1 MPLLPPRSR
10 PGRVPR
16 VLLLPALLAAPA
28 GAAAA
33 ENTVHAGFDA
43 WAERASPFRSG
54 IEGET
59 YDPDLQLS
67 ARLRAGFE
75 ARLAGPKF
83 RLLGEADF
91 LALRLGG
98 EPTEVGTYRV
108 DPDLKRNEQ
117 FHPFPVSLR
126 TLYLEWR
133 PFFGLFRVGQQAS
146 DWGLGVVAQS
156 GARDAR
162 LFGDALRGSLSE
174 RALFAT
180 SPFQAIGAR
189 PQSLL
194 GRLTFVVAGD
204 LVFADETATLLDE
217 DFEVGDEAYQLVL
230 SAVVRPRTYE
240 NAAET
245 ITVARHDVSGGFYGV
260 RRTQTYAEGDTLDV
274 WVLDGALASHHAFK
288 GGASLRF
295 GLEGAY
301 LTGETN
307 RIETEASQDGLDV
320 AAWGMALEADAGF
333 RAGGLP
339 FHVAMLG
346 GLASGDRDPDDGET
360 NRFTFHGD
368 YDVGLILFDQ
378 VVPALQRRAT
388 ERIEDPLRS
397 KQPPRGYQ
405 HFAGRGGVS
414 GASYGL
420 LRATVGPAAGVT
432 AGLQAMSAATTGP
445 FADPYQT
452 FAAGG
457 SPRNPFGGPGEGTF
471 GTELTAALRVALPA
485 IGAGLEP
492 AVRVTYGVLLPGD
505 VLKGPDAELGTVHF
519 VQLKLSLDTLAAAA
533 TGSSPEA
540 AR

>member
-1 MPLLPPRSR
+1 VTFEPRAK
-10 PGRVPR
+10 
-16 VLLLPALLAAPA
+16 LLLALLATAPA
-28 GAAAA
+28 AAQANDPPPAA
-33 ENTVHAGFDA
+33 PADDDTVFHAGFDA

-91 LALRLGG
+91 LALRHGG

-146 DWGLGVVAQS
+146 DWGLGIVAQS

-162 LFGDALRGSLSE
+162 LFGDAMRGSLSE

-204 LVFADETATLLDE
+204 LVFADETATLLRRRLR
-217 DFEVGDEAYQLVL
+217 GRRRGL
-230 SAVVRPRTYE
+230 SARPLGRGTAPNLRE
-240 NAAET
+240 RRET

-333 RAGGLP
+333 RRAGCP

-492 AVRVTYGVLLPGD
+492 AVRATYGVLLPGD

-519 VQLKLSLDTLAAAA
+519 VQLKLSLDAVR
-533 TGSSPEA
+533 GGG
-540 AR
+540 R

>member
-1 MPLLPPRSR
+1 MPLR
-10 PGRVPR
+10 
-16 VLLLPALLAAPA
+16 LLPARRAAALGTVVLTPLGALAADLR
-28 GAAAA
+28 
-33 ENTVHAGFDA
+33 VDAGFDT
-43 WAERASPFRSG
+43 WAERASPFTSG
-54 IEGET
+54 VEGET

-91 LALRLGG
+91 LAMRLDG
-98 EPTEVGTYRV
+98 EPTEAGTYRV
-108 DPDLKRNEQ
+108 EPALKRNEQ
-117 FHPFPVSLR
+117 FHPWPVALR
-126 TLYLEWR
+126 SLYLEWR
-133 PFFGLFRVGQQAS
+133 PFFGLFRLGQQTS
-146 DWGLGVVAQS
+146 DWGLGIVAQS
-156 GARDAR
+156 GRRDEQ

-217 DFEVGDEAYQLVL
+217 SFEVADEAYQLVL
-230 SAVVRPRTYE
+230 SAVVRPREYE
-240 NAAET
+240 SET
-245 ITVARHDVSGGFYGV
+245 VTVARHDVSGGFYGV

-274 WVLDGALASHHAFK
+274 WVLDGALTSQHAWR

-295 GLEGAY
+295 GLEGAL
-301 LTGETN
+301 LTGETD
-307 RIETEASQDGLDV
+307 RLETEASQTGLDV
-320 AAWGMALEADAGF
+320 NAWGMALESAAGF
-333 RAGGLP
+333 RAGGVPLQ
-339 FHVAMLG
+339 VGLLG

-397 KQPPRGYQ
+397 KQPPRGYE

-420 LRATVGPAAGVT
+420 LRLAVGPIEGIT
-432 AGLQAMSAATTGP
+432 AGLQAMTAATTGP
-445 FADPYQT
+445 FADPYQS

-471 GTELTAALRVALPA
+471 GTELTAAVRVALPA
-485 IGAGLEP
+485 FGAGLHP
-492 AVRVTYGVLLPGD
+492 AVRATYGALLPGD

-519 VQLKLSLDTLAAAA
+519 VQLKLSLDTSA
-533 TGSSPEA
+533 GSPSAPEV